1 MVKKD
6 TERRILKI
14 NHNRFNSL
22 AKLDPP
28 QDTFPVLSVRK
39 CLKQSRLA
47 KNKHA

>member
-28 QDTFPVLSVRK
+28 SGYIPGPFRTQMFKAEPVGK
-39 CLKQSRLA
+39 K
-47 KNKHA
+47 